1 MSELQLRKMLGAK
14 VFDSEGEHIGRLE
27 EIEAER
33 GDESCAVVSY
43 IVEHRGLLDRIS
55 TWSLTS
61 SMRKKLSRKASSQPY
76 RIGWDQMDLTDPHR
90 PRTVVPKELLERTRG
105 D

>member
-14 VFDSEGEHIGRLE
+14 VYDSEGAHIGRLE

-33 GDESCAVVSY
+33 GDDACAVVSY

-55 TWSLTS
+55 TWALTN
-61 SMRKKLSRKASSQPY
+61 SMQKKLSRKSSSEPY
-76 RIGWDQMDLTDPHR
+76 RIGWDQMDLADPHK
-90 PRTVVPKELLERTRG
+90 PKTLVPKELLARAKPA
-105 D
+105 

>member
-1 MSELQLRKMLGAK
+1 MNQLQLRKMLGAK
-14 VFDSEGEHIGRLE
+14 VYDSEGHHIGRLE

-55 TWSLTS
+55 SWALTN
-61 SMRKKLSRKASSQPY
+61 SMQKKLSRKSSSEPY
-76 RIGWDQMDLTDPHR
+76 RIGWDQIDLTDPHR
-90 PRTVVPKELLERTRG
+90 PKTLVPKELLTRIKRA
-105 D
+105 